1 MHWILKTALLLAGFY
16 SFFLLFMRKTTFF
29 RFNRVILLTGTVLCL
44 LLPLV
49 RINVELSGPLTEYL
63 PVRIVLPVMVVSEGV
78 GAEEAGFDWMRLLYC
93 VYAAGCAAALAV
105 FAVSLGRVRGL
116 IRRYKGVR
124 YCYDGDRCAV
134 LHVME
139 SDTSS
144 FSFMN
149 HVFIGS
155 NDYGKHPEVLLHE
168 CMHVRACHSADMVVM
183 SLVCALQ
190 WFNPIVWVMRSEI
203 RMMHEYEA
211 DEAVLKQ
218 GVDATQYQ
226 LLLVRKAVGDSRF
239 LIANS
244 FGHSKLKN
252 RIAMIRKVKTTKWA
266 ALAYIACLPLLLA
279 AMSFNTTDGGN
290 DVMSGTDTLT
300 ALAGSVE
307 LVAAGPESA
316 DTAKVYEYFALD
328 VQPEFNGGKAM
339 EEFPKWVYSRLS
351 YPDEARKAGIAGRV
365 YVQFKINGDGSVSD
379 VSVLKGAHEL
389 LDNEVVRVV
398 SQSPDWTPGYIKGE
412 PVTVVY
418 SMPVVFQLRHG
429 ESDDCPM
436 PQ

>member
-1 MHWILKTALLLAGFY
+1 MIHWILKTALLLAGFY
-16 SFFLLFMRKTTFF
+16 AFFMLFMRKTTLF
-29 RFNRVILLTGTVLCL
+29 RLNRAVLLAGTVACL

-49 RINVELSGPLTEYL
+49 RINVDTSAPVADYL
-63 PVRIVLPVMVVSEGV
+63 PLRIVLPETVVGGGDVSET
-78 GAEEAGFDWMRLLYC
+78 AAGGLDWKVLLYG
-93 VYAAGCAAALAV
+93 VYAVGFTVVLISA
-105 FAVSLGRVRGL
+105 AVSLGR
-116 IRRYKGVR
+116 IRKVIRQYKGAR
-124 YCYDGDRCAV
+124 YCYDGKRYMM
-134 LHVME
+134 LHIAE
-139 SDTSS
+139 HDLPS

-149 HVFIGS
+149 HVVIS
-155 NDYGKHPEVLLHE
+155 RSDYDGHPEILTHE
-168 CMHVRACHSADMVVM
+168 CAHAGYHHSADMLFM

-190 WFNPIVWVMRSEI
+190 WFNPLVWMMRSEL

-218 GVDATQYQ
+218 GIDATKYQ

-316 DTAKVYEYFALD
+316 DTALHWKF
-328 VQPEFNGGKAM
+328 
-339 EEFPKWVYSRLS
+339 RLS
-351 YPDEARKAGIAGRV
+351 STAVMPGRNS
-365 YVQFKINGDGSVSD
+365 QNG
-379 VSVLKGAHEL
+379 
-389 LDNEVVRVV
+389 
-398 SQSPDWTPGYIKGE
+398 
-412 PVTVVY
+412 
-418 SMPVVFQLRHG
+418 SMH
-429 ESDDCPM
+429 S
-436 PQ
+436 

>member
-63 PVRIVLPVMVVSEGV
+63 PVRIVLPEMVVSEGV
-78 GAEEAGFDWMRLLYC
+78 GAEEAGFDWMHLLYC

-105 FAVSLGRVRGL
+105 FAVSLGRIRGL

-218 GVDATQYQ
+218 GIDAVQYQ
-226 LLLVRKAVGDSRF
+226 LLLVRKAVRDHRF
-239 LIANS
+239 LLASS
-244 FGHSKLKN
+244 FNHSKLKN
-252 RIAMIRKVKTTKWA
+252 RIAMMKKIKTTKWA
-266 ALAYIACLPLLLA
+266 ALAYIACLPQLMA
-279 AMSFNTTDGGN
+279 AMSFNATDSGN

-316 DTAKVYEYFALD
+316 DIAKVYEYFALD
-328 VQPEFNGGKAM
+328 VPPKFNGGDARQ
-339 EEFPKWVYSRLS
+339 EFPKWFYAQLT
-351 YPDEARKAGIAGRV
+351 YPDDARNAGMQGRV
-365 YVQFKINGDGSVSD
+365 IVQFQINKDGSVSD
-379 VSVLKGAHEL
+379 INL
-389 LDNEVVRVV
+389 LEGVCESIDNEVIRVV
-398 SQSPDWTPGYIKGE
+398 SESPDWTPGYVDGK
-412 PVTVVY
+412 PVNVTY
-418 SMPVVFQLRHG
+418 AFPVLFQLRG
-429 ESDDCPM
+429 GDSDK
-436 PQ
+436 

>member
-63 PVRIVLPVMVVSEGV
+63 PVRIVLPEMVVSEGV
-78 GAEEAGFDWMRLLYC
+78 GAEEAGFDWMHLLYC

-124 YCYDGDRCAV
+124 YCYDGDRCAA

-218 GVDATQYQ
+218 GIDAVQYQ
-226 LLLVRKAVGDSRF
+226 LLLVRKAVGDHRF
-239 LIANS
+239 LLASS
-244 FGHSKLKN
+244 FNHSKLKN
-252 RIAMIRKVKTTKWA
+252 RIAMMKKIKTTKWA
-266 ALAYIACLPLLLA
+266 GLAYVACLPLLLA
-279 AMSFNTTDGGN
+279 AMSLNATGSAKEPVPEAESHNSVVTHAVAEPQSDG
-290 DVMSGTDTLT
+290 TL
-300 ALAGSVE
+300 
-307 LVAAGPESA
+307 
-316 DTAKVYEYFALD
+316 DDKVYGYMDEVLD

-398 SQSPDWTPGYIKGE
+398 SQSLDWTPGYIKGE
-412 PVTVVY
+412 PVIVVY
-418 SMPVVFQLRHG
+418 SMPVVFQLRG
-429 ESDDCPM
+429 GDSDK
-436 PQ
+436 

>member
-1 MHWILKTALLLAGFY
+1 MIHWILKTALLLAGFY
-16 SFFLLFMRKTTFF
+16 AFFMLFMRKTTLF
-29 RFNRVILLTGTVLCL
+29 RLNRAVLLAGTVACL

-49 RINVELSGPLTEYL
+49 RINVDPSAPVADYL
-63 PVRIVLPVMVVSEGV
+63 PLRIVLPETVVGGEGV
-78 GAEEAGFDWMRLLYC
+78 AEAVVDGWNWKALLYL
-93 VYAAGCAAALAV
+93 VYAAGFTAV
-105 FAVSLGRVRGL
+105 LISAAVSLGR
-116 IRRYKGVR
+116 IRKVIRQYKGVR
-124 YCYDGDRCAV
+124 YCYDGNRYV
-134 LHVME
+134 MLHIAE
-139 SDTSS
+139 HDLPS

-149 HVFIGS
+149 HVVIS
-155 NDYGKHPEVLLHE
+155 RSDYDGHPEILTHE
-168 CMHVRACHSADMVVM
+168 CAHAGHHHSADMLFM

-190 WFNPIVWVMRSEI
+190 WFNPLVWMMRSEL

-328 VQPEFNGGKAM
+328 VPPKFNGGDARQ
-339 EEFPKWVYSRLS
+339 EFPKWFYAQLT
-351 YPDEARKAGIAGRV
+351 YPDDARNAGMQGGVIV
-365 YVQFKINGDGSVSD
+365 LFQINKDGSVSD
-379 VSVLKGAHEL
+379 INL
-389 LDNEVVRVV
+389 LEGVCESIDNEVIRVV
-398 SQSPDWTPGYIKGE
+398 SESPDWTPGYVDGK
-412 PVTVVY
+412 PVNVTY
-418 SMPVVFQLRHG
+418 AFPVVFQLRG
-429 ESDDCPM
+429 GDSDK
-436 PQ
+436 

>member
-1 MHWILKTALLLAGFY
+1 MIAWILKTALLLAGFY
-16 SFFLLFMRKTTFF
+16 SFFMLFMRKTTLF
-29 RFNRVILLTGTVLCL
+29 RLNRVILLTGTVLCL

-63 PVRIVLPVMVVSEGV
+63 PVRIVLPEMVVSEGV
-78 GAEEAGFDWMRLLYC
+78 GAEEAGFDWMHLLYC

-105 FAVSLGRVRGL
+105 FAVSLGRIRGL

-218 GVDATQYQ
+218 GIDAVQYQ
-226 LLLVRKAVGDSRF
+226 LLLVRKAVGDHRF
-239 LIANS
+239 LLASS
-244 FGHSKLKN
+244 FNHSKLKN
-252 RIAMIRKVKTTKWA
+252 RIAMMKKIKTTKWA
-266 ALAYIACLPLLLA
+266 ALAYIACLPQLLA
-279 AMSFNTTDGGN
+279 AMSFNATDSGN

-316 DTAKVYEYFALD
+316 DIAKVYEYFALD
-328 VQPEFNGGKAM
+328 VPPKFNGGDARQ
-339 EEFPKWVYSRLS
+339 EFPKWFYAQLT
-351 YPDEARKAGIAGRV
+351 YPDDARNAGMQGRV
-365 YVQFKINGDGSVSD
+365 IVQFQINKDGSVSD
-379 VSVLKGAHEL
+379 INL
-389 LDNEVVRVV
+389 LEGVCESIDNEVIRVV
-398 SQSPDWTPGYIKGE
+398 SESPDWTPGYVDGK
-412 PVTVVY
+412 PVNVTY
-418 SMPVVFQLRHG
+418 AFPVLFQLRG
-429 ESDDCPM
+429 GDSDK
-436 PQ
+436 

>member
-63 PVRIVLPVMVVSEGV
+63 PVRIVLPEMVVSEGV
-78 GAEEAGFDWMRLLYC
+78 GAEEAGFDWMHLLYC

-218 GVDATQYQ
+218 GIDAVQYQ
-226 LLLVRKAVGDSRF
+226 LLLVRKAVGDHRF
-239 LIANS
+239 LLASS
-244 FGHSKLKN
+244 FNHSKLKN
-252 RIAMIRKVKTTKWA
+252 RIAMMKKIKTTKWA
-266 ALAYIACLPLLLA
+266 ALAYIACLPQLLA
-279 AMSFNTTDGGN
+279 AMSFNATDSGN

-328 VQPEFNGGKAM
+328 VPPKFNGGDARQ
-339 EEFPKWVYSRLS
+339 EFPKWFYAQLT
-351 YPDEARKAGIAGRV
+351 YPEDARDAGMQGRV
-365 YVQFKINGDGSVSD
+365 IVQFQINKDGSVSD
-379 VSVLKGAHEL
+379 ISILEGVCESI
-389 LDNEVVRVV
+389 DNEVIRVV
-398 SQSPDWTPGYIKGE
+398 SESPDWTPGYIDGK
-412 PVTVVY
+412 PVKVTY
-418 SMPVVFQLRHG
+418 AFPVLFQLRG
-429 ESDDCPM
+429 GDSDK
-436 PQ
+436 

>member
-1 MHWILKTALLLAGFY
+1 M
-16 SFFLLFMRKTTFF
+16 
-29 RFNRVILLTGTVLCL
+29 
-44 LLPLV
+44 
-49 RINVELSGPLTEYL
+49 ELSGPLTEYL
-63 PVRIVLPVMVVSEGV
+63 PVRIVLPEMVVSEGV
-78 GAEEAGFDWMRLLYC
+78 GAEEAGFDWMHLLYC

-105 FAVSLGRVRGL
+105 FAVSLGRIRGL

-218 GVDATQYQ
+218 GIDAVQYQ
-226 LLLVRKAVGDSRF
+226 LLLVRKAVGDHRF
-239 LIANS
+239 LLASS
-244 FGHSKLKN
+244 FNHSKLKN

-266 ALAYIACLPLLLA
+266 ALAYVACLPLLLA
-279 AMSFNTTDGGN
+279 AMSLNATDSGN

-316 DTAKVYEYFALD
+316 DIAKVYEYFALD
-328 VQPEFNGGKAM
+328 VPPKFNGGDARQ
-339 EEFPKWVYSRLS
+339 EFPKWFYAELT
-351 YPDEARKAGIAGRV
+351 YPDDARNAGMQGRV
-365 YVQFKINGDGSVSD
+365 IVQFQINKDGSVSD
-379 VSVLKGAHEL
+379 INL
-389 LDNEVVRVV
+389 LEGVCESIDNEVIRVV
-398 SQSPDWTPGYIKGE
+398 SESPDWTPGYVDGKPANVAYAF
-412 PVTVVY
+412 PVL
-418 SMPVVFQLRHG
+418 FQLRG
-429 ESDDCPM
+429 GDSDK
-436 PQ
+436 

>member
-1 MHWILKTALLLAGFY
+1 MIHWILKTALLLAGFY
-16 SFFLLFMRKTTFF
+16 AFFMLFMRKTTLF
-29 RFNRVILLTGTVLCL
+29 RLNRAVLLAGTVACL

-49 RINVELSGPLTEYL
+49 RINVSPSAPVADYL
-63 PVRIVLPVMVVSEGV
+63 PLRIVLPETVVGGGNVSESATG
-78 GAEEAGFDWMRLLYC
+78 GWDWKALLYG
-93 VYAAGCAAALAV
+93 VYAVGFTVVLISA
-105 FAVSLGRVRGL
+105 AVSLGR
-116 IRRYKGVR
+116 IRKIIRQYKGVR
-124 YCYDGDRCAV
+124 YCYDGKRYV
-134 LHVME
+134 MLHIVE
-139 SDTSS
+139 HDLPS

-149 HVFIGS
+149 HVVIS
-155 NDYGKHPEVLLHE
+155 RSDYDGHPEILTHE
-168 CMHVRACHSADMVVM
+168 CAHTGHHHSADMLFM

-190 WFNPIVWVMRSEI
+190 WFNPLVWMMRSEL

-279 AMSFNTTDGGN
+279 AMSFNAMDGGN
-290 DVMSGTDTLT
+290 DAMSGTDTLT

-328 VQPEFNGGKAM
+328 VLHWMF
-339 EEFPKWVYSRLS
+339 RLS
-351 YPDEARKAGIAGRV
+351 STAVMPGRNSP
-365 YVQFKINGDGSVSD
+365 NG
-379 VSVLKGAHEL
+379 
-389 LDNEVVRVV
+389 
-398 SQSPDWTPGYIKGE
+398 
-412 PVTVVY
+412 
-418 SMPVVFQLRHG
+418 SMR
-429 ESDDCPM
+429 S
-436 PQ
+436 

>member
-49 RINVELSGPLTEYL
+49 RINVELSGPLTEHL
-63 PVRIVLPVMVVSEGV
+63 PVRIVLPEMVVSEGV
-78 GAEEAGFDWMRLLYC
+78 GAEEAGFDWMHLLYC

-124 YCYDGDRCAV
+124 YCYDVDRCAV

-218 GVDATQYQ
+218 GIDAVQYQ
-226 LLLVRKAVGDSRF
+226 LLLVRKAVGDHRF
-239 LIANS
+239 LLASS
-244 FGHSKLKN
+244 FNHSKLKN
-252 RIAMIRKVKTTKWA
+252 RIAMMKKIKTTKWA
-266 ALAYIACLPLLLA
+266 GLAYVACLPLLLA
-279 AMSFNTTDGGN
+279 AMSLNATGSAKEPVPEAESHNSVVTHAVAEPQSDG
-290 DVMSGTDTLT
+290 TL
-300 ALAGSVE
+300 
-307 LVAAGPESA
+307 
-316 DTAKVYEYFALD
+316 DDKVYGYMDEVLD

-412 PVTVVY
+412 PVIVVY

-429 ESDDCPM
+429 GSDD
-436 PQ
+436 

>member
-1 MHWILKTALLLAGFY
+1 M
-16 SFFLLFMRKTTFF
+16 
-29 RFNRVILLTGTVLCL
+29 TGTVLCL

-63 PVRIVLPVMVVSEGV
+63 PVRIVLPEMVVSEGV

-105 FAVSLGRVRGL
+105 FAVSLGRIRGL

-218 GVDATQYQ
+218 GIDAVQYQ
-226 LLLVRKAVGDSRF
+226 LLLVRKAVGDHRF
-239 LIANS
+239 LLASS
-244 FGHSKLKN
+244 FNHSKLKN
-252 RIAMIRKVKTTKWA
+252 RIAMMKKIKTTKWA
-266 ALAYIACLPLLLA
+266 GLAYVACLPLLLA
-279 AMSFNTTDGGN
+279 AMSFNATDSGN

-316 DTAKVYEYFALD
+316 DIAKVYEYFALD
-328 VQPEFNGGKAM
+328 VPPKFNGGDARQ
-339 EEFPKWVYSRLS
+339 EFPKWFYAQLT
-351 YPDEARKAGIAGRV
+351 YDARNAGMQGRV
-365 YVQFKINGDGSVSD
+365 IVQFQINKDGSVSD
-379 VSVLKGAHEL
+379 INL
-389 LDNEVVRVV
+389 LEGVCESIDNEVIRVV
-398 SQSPDWTPGYIKGE
+398 SESPDWTPGYVDGK
-412 PVTVVY
+412 PVNVTY
-418 SMPVVFQLRHG
+418 AFPVLFQLRG
-429 ESDDCPM
+429 GDSDK
-436 PQ
+436 

>member
-1 MHWILKTALLLAGFY
+1 MIHWILKTALLLAGFY
-16 SFFLLFMRKTTFF
+16 AFFMLFMRKTTLF
-29 RFNRVILLTGTVLCL
+29 RLNRAVLLAGTVACL

-49 RINVELSGPLTEYL
+49 RINVSPSAPVADYL
-63 PVRIVLPVMVVSEGV
+63 PLRIVLPETVVGGGNVSESATG
-78 GAEEAGFDWMRLLYC
+78 GWDWKALLYG
-93 VYAAGCAAALAV
+93 VYAVGFTVVLISA
-105 FAVSLGRVRGL
+105 AVSLGR
-116 IRRYKGVR
+116 IRKIIRQYKGVR
-124 YCYDGDRCAV
+124 YCYDGKRYV
-134 LHVME
+134 MLHIVE
-139 SDTSS
+139 HDLPS

-149 HVFIGS
+149 HVVIS
-155 NDYGKHPEVLLHE
+155 RSDYDGYPEILTHE
-168 CMHVRACHSADMVVM
+168 CAHTGHHHSADMLFM

-190 WFNPIVWVMRSEI
+190 WFNPLVWMMRSEL

-279 AMSFNTTDGGN
+279 AMSFNAMDGGN
-290 DVMSGTDTLT
+290 DAMSGTDTLT

-328 VQPEFNGGKAM
+328 VPPKFNGGDARQ
-339 EEFPKWVYSRLS
+339 EFPQWFYTRLVY
-351 YPDEARKAGIAGRV
+351 PEDARDAGMEGRV
-365 YVQFKINGDGSVSD
+365 IVQFQINKDGSVSD
-379 VSVLKGAHEL
+379 ISILEGVCESI
-389 LDNEVVRVV
+389 DNEVIRVV
-398 SQSPDWTPGYIKGE
+398 SESPDWTPGYIDGK
-412 PVTVVY
+412 PVKVTY
-418 SMPVVFQLRHG
+418 AFPVLFQLRG
-429 ESDDCPM
+429 GDSDK
-436 PQ
+436 

>member
-1 MHWILKTALLLAGFY
+1 M
-16 SFFLLFMRKTTFF
+16 
-29 RFNRVILLTGTVLCL
+29 
-44 LLPLV
+44 
-49 RINVELSGPLTEYL
+49 TEYL
-63 PVRIVLPVMVVSEGV
+63 PVRIVLPEMVVSEGV
-78 GAEEAGFDWMRLLYC
+78 GAEEAGFDWMHLLYC

-105 FAVSLGRVRGL
+105 FAVSLGRIRGL

-203 RMMHEYEA
+203 RIMHEYEA

-218 GVDATQYQ
+218 GIDAVQYQ
-226 LLLVRKAVGDSRF
+226 LLLVRKAVGDSCF
-239 LIANS
+239 LLASS
-244 FGHSKLKN
+244 FSHSKLKN
-252 RIAMIRKVKTTKWA
+252 RIAMMKKIKTTKWA
-266 ALAYIACLPLLLA
+266 GLAYVACLPLLLA
-279 AMSFNTTDGGN
+279 AMSFNATDSGN

-316 DTAKVYEYFALD
+316 DIAKVYEYFALD
-328 VQPEFNGGKAM
+328 VPPKFNGGDARQ
-339 EEFPKWVYSRLS
+339 EFPKWFYAQLT
-351 YPDEARKAGIAGRV
+351 YPDDARNAGMRGRV
-365 YVQFKINGDGSVSD
+365 IVQFKINKDGSVSD
-379 VSVLKGAHEL
+379 ISILEGVCESI
-389 LDNEVVRVV
+389 DNEVIRVV
-398 SQSPDWTPGYIKGE
+398 SESPGWTPGYVDGK
-412 PVTVVY
+412 PVNVTY
-418 SMPVVFQLRHG
+418 AFPVLFQLRG
-429 ESDDCPM
+429 GDSDK
-436 PQ
+436 

>member
-1 MHWILKTALLLAGFY
+1 M
-16 SFFLLFMRKTTFF
+16 
-29 RFNRVILLTGTVLCL
+29 
-44 LLPLV
+44 
-49 RINVELSGPLTEYL
+49 TEYL
-63 PVRIVLPVMVVSEGV
+63 PVRIVLPEMVVSEGV

-124 YCYDGDRCAV
+124 YCYDGDRCAA

-218 GVDATQYQ
+218 GIDAVQYQ
-226 LLLVRKAVGDSRF
+226 LLLVRKAVGDHRF
-239 LIANS
+239 LLASS
-244 FGHSKLKN
+244 FNHSKLKN
-252 RIAMIRKVKTTKWA
+252 RIAMMKKIKTTKWA
-266 ALAYIACLPLLLA
+266 ALAYIACLPQLLA
-279 AMSFNTTDGGN
+279 AMSFNATDSGN

-328 VQPEFNGGKAM
+328 VPPKFNGGDARQ
-339 EEFPKWVYSRLS
+339 EFPKWFYAQLT
-351 YPDEARKAGIAGRV
+351 YPDDARNAGMQGRV
-365 YVQFKINGDGSVSD
+365 IVQFQINKDGSVSD
-379 VSVLKGAHEL
+379 ISILEGVCESI
-389 LDNEVVRVV
+389 DNEVIRVV
-398 SQSPDWTPGYIKGE
+398 SESPDWTPGYIDGK
-412 PVTVVY
+412 PVKVTY
-418 SMPVVFQLRHG
+418 AFPVLFQLRG
-429 ESDDCPM
+429 GDSDK
-436 PQ
+436 

>member
-1 MHWILKTALLLAGFY
+1 MIAWILKTALLLAGFY
-16 SFFLLFMRKTTFF
+16 SFFMLFMRKTTLF

-63 PVRIVLPVMVVSEGV
+63 PVRIVLPEMVVSEGV
-78 GAEEAGFDWMRLLYC
+78 RAEEAGFDWMRLLYC

-218 GVDATQYQ
+218 GIDAVQYQ
-226 LLLVRKAVGDSRF
+226 LLLVRKAVGDHRF
-239 LIANS
+239 LLASS
-244 FGHSKLKN
+244 FNHSKLKN
-252 RIAMIRKVKTTKWA
+252 RIAMMKKIKTTKWA
-266 ALAYIACLPLLLA
+266 ALAYIACLPQLLA
-279 AMSFNTTDGGN
+279 AMSFNATDSGN

-316 DTAKVYEYFALD
+316 DIAKVYEYFALD
-328 VQPEFNGGKAM
+328 VPPKFNGGDARQ
-339 EEFPKWVYSRLS
+339 EFPKWFYAQLT
-351 YPDEARKAGIAGRV
+351 YPDDARNAGMQGRV
-365 YVQFKINGDGSVSD
+365 IVQFQINKDGSVSD
-379 VSVLKGAHEL
+379 INL
-389 LDNEVVRVV
+389 LEGVCESIDNEVIRVV
-398 SQSPDWTPGYIKGE
+398 SESPDWTPGYVDGK
-412 PVTVVY
+412 PVNVTY
-418 SMPVVFQLRHG
+418 AFPVLFQLRG
-429 ESDDCPM
+429 GDSDK
-436 PQ
+436 

>member
-1 MHWILKTALLLAGFY
+1 MIAWILKTALLLAGFY
-16 SFFLLFMRKTTFF
+16 SFFMLFMRKTTLF
-29 RFNRVILLTGTVLCL
+29 RLNRVILLTGTVLCL
-44 LLPLV
+44 LLSLV

-63 PVRIVLPVMVVSEGV
+63 PVRIVLPEMVVSEGV
-78 GAEEAGFDWMRLLYC
+78 GAEEAGFDWMHLLYC

-105 FAVSLGRVRGL
+105 FAVSLGRIRGL

-218 GVDATQYQ
+218 GIDAVQYQ
-226 LLLVRKAVGDSRF
+226 LLLVRKAVGDHRF
-239 LIANS
+239 LLASS
-244 FGHSKLKN
+244 FNHSKLKN
-252 RIAMIRKVKTTKWA
+252 RIAMMKKIKTTKWA
-266 ALAYIACLPLLLA
+266 ALAYIACLPQLLA
-279 AMSFNTTDGGN
+279 AMSFNATDSGN

-316 DTAKVYEYFALD
+316 DIAKVYEYFALD
-328 VQPEFNGGKAM
+328 VPPKFNGGDARQ
-339 EEFPKWVYSRLS
+339 EFPKWFYAQLT
-351 YPDEARKAGIAGRV
+351 YPDDARNAGMQGRV
-365 YVQFKINGDGSVSD
+365 IVQFQINKDGSVSD
-379 VSVLKGAHEL
+379 INL
-389 LDNEVVRVV
+389 LEGVCESIDNEVIRVV
-398 SQSPDWTPGYIKGE
+398 SESPDWTPGYVDGK
-412 PVTVVY
+412 PVNVTY
-418 SMPVVFQLRHG
+418 AFPVLFQLRG
-429 ESDDCPM
+429 GDSDK
-436 PQ
+436 

>member
-49 RINVELSGPLTEYL
+49 RINVELSGPLTEHL
-63 PVRIVLPVMVVSEGV
+63 PVRIVLPEMVVSEGV
-78 GAEEAGFDWMRLLYC
+78 GAEEAGFDWMHLLYC

-218 GVDATQYQ
+218 GIDAVQYQ
-226 LLLVRKAVGDSRF
+226 LLLVRKAVGDHRF
-239 LIANS
+239 LLASS
-244 FGHSKLKN
+244 FNHSKLKN
-252 RIAMIRKVKTTKWA
+252 RIAMMKKIKTTKWA
-266 ALAYIACLPLLLA
+266 ALAYIACLPQLLA
-279 AMSFNTTDGGN
+279 AMSFNATDSGN

-316 DTAKVYEYFALD
+316 DIAKVYEYFALD
-328 VQPEFNGGKAM
+328 VPPKFNGGDARQ
-339 EEFPKWVYSRLS
+339 EFPKWFYAQLT
-351 YPDEARKAGIAGRV
+351 YPDDARNAGMQGRV
-365 YVQFKINGDGSVSD
+365 IVQFKINKDGSVSD
-379 VSVLKGAHEL
+379 ISILEGVCESI
-389 LDNEVVRVV
+389 DNEVIRVV
-398 SQSPDWTPGYIKGE
+398 SESPDWTPGYVDGK
-412 PVTVVY
+412 PVNVTY
-418 SMPVVFQLRHG
+418 AFPVLFQLRG
-429 ESDDCPM
+429 GDSDK
-436 PQ
+436 

>member
-63 PVRIVLPVMVVSEGV
+63 PVRIVLPEIVVSEGV
-78 GAEEAGFDWMRLLYC
+78 RAEEAGFDWMRLLYC

-105 FAVSLGRVRGL
+105 FAVSLGRIRGL

-218 GVDATQYQ
+218 GIDAVQYQ
-226 LLLVRKAVGDSRF
+226 LLLVRKAVGDHRF
-239 LIANS
+239 LLASS
-244 FGHSKLKN
+244 FNHSKLKN
-252 RIAMIRKVKTTKWA
+252 RIAMMKKIKTTKWA
-266 ALAYIACLPLLLA
+266 ALAYIACLPQLLA
-279 AMSFNTTDGGN
+279 AMSFNATDSGN

-316 DTAKVYEYFALD
+316 DIAKVYEYFALD
-328 VQPEFNGGKAM
+328 VPPKFNGGDARQ
-339 EEFPKWVYSRLS
+339 EFPKWFYAQLT
-351 YPDEARKAGIAGRV
+351 YPDDARNAGMQGRV
-365 YVQFKINGDGSVSD
+365 IVQFQINKDGSVSD
-379 VSVLKGAHEL
+379 INL
-389 LDNEVVRVV
+389 LEGVCESIDNEVIRVV
-398 SQSPDWTPGYIKGE
+398 SESPDWTPGYVDGK
-412 PVTVVY
+412 PVNVTY
-418 SMPVVFQLRHG
+418 AFPVLFQLRG
-429 ESDDCPM
+429 GDSDK
-436 PQ
+436 